1 MGHGERQGEK
11 VSGDQG
17 GAGMPFQAHRSSLSL
32 SPHIST
38 TEALLTECER
48 VHKVHAF
55 LHLMMFVSVRII
67 IPVDSAYIDIYTTP
81 N

>member
-1 MGHGERQGEK
+1 MGHGERRGEK

-38 TEALLTECER
+38 TEAPLTECDR

-55 LHLMMFVSVRII
+55 LHLVMFVSMRII
-67 IPVDSAYIDIYTTP
+67 TPVDLLYYIYTTP